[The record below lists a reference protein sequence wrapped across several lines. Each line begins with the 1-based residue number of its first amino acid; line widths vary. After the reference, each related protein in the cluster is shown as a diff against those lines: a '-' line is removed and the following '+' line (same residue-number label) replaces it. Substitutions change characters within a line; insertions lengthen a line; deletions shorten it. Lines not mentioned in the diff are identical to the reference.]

1 MTINQARNDVL
12 LGLMRRYKER
22 VPDVPLIIKE
32 MVDLGLVPSAQF
44 IINDHIAFRTLGV
57 PHLGIA
63 SLEKIFLAYGYVKRD
78 HYRFDQKKIEA
89 YWYAPPHDAEH
100 LPRVFISQL
109 MVNELTQD
117 AQEIIHSYTHTI
129 KTDPVDSLDL
139 LDGVC
144 VDQFLHHPL
153 WAMPSWEDYD
163 RLAQESEYASWVIL
177 NRYYLNH
184 FTISVHDLPDGF
196 NTIEKFNQFLISRG
210 IILNSSGG
218 DIKKSADGLL
228 IQSSTVAQL
237 LDVEF
242 PLKDGGFCIKKI
254 PGSYVEF
261 AERKALPKYNHVM
274 ATHLKREYRRDGFE
288 VGNADKIFESTYL
301 GQTQKRRE

>member
-1 MTINQARNDVL
+1 MTLNQARSDVL

-22 VPDVPLIIKE
+22 VPDVSTIIKE
-32 MVDLGLVPSAQF
+32 MVELGLVPSPQF

-63 SLEKIFLAYGYVKRD
+63 SLEKIFLAYGYVKKD
-78 HYRFDQKKIEA
+78 YYRFDKKKLDA

-109 MVNELTQD
+109 CVNELTD
-117 AQEIIHSYTHTI
+117 EAQRIIYSYV
-129 KTDPVDSLDL
+129 KTVTSDPVDALELSN
-139 LDGVC
+139 GEE
-144 VDQFLHHPL
+144 VDHFLHHPL
-153 WAMPSWEDYD
+153 WAMPTWEDYS

-210 IILNSSGG
+210 IILNSAGG
-218 DIKKSADGLL
+218 EIKTSEDGLL

-242 PLKDGGFCIKKI
+242 PLAKGGTCIQKI

-261 AERKALPKYNHVM
+261 AERKVLPKFQHI
-274 ATHLKREYRRDGFE
+274 ASSRLKRDYRRDGFE
-288 VGNADKIFESTYL
+288 AGNADKIFESTYL
-301 GQTQKRRE
+301 DQTKKRHD